1 MLAMK
6 DYPKIKV
13 GAVSSLVDNEMI
25 IVLPEKG
32 QVKVLNDVA
41 TQVWNMLDGH
51 NSIQQIV
58 NKISVEYEIAEDSI
72 QDDILQFIQVL
83 VDKDMITLV
92 EGESSG

>member
-6 DYPKIKV
+6 DYPKVKV
-13 GAVSSLVDNEMI
+13 GAVSSLVENEMI
-25 IVLPEKG
+25 VVLPEKG

-41 TQVWNMLDGH
+41 SQVWNMLDGN
-51 NSIQQIV
+51 NSIEQIV

-83 VDKDMITLV
+83 VDKDMVTLV
-92 EGESSG
+92 ERDSSG